1 MIDLLALL
9 RHGEVALGEAEHTID
24 AAIDALHR
32 GEGSPAW
39 ATTLGLS
46 DHEAKACIDGAALG
60 ALVMLRYDG
69 WPTHCGR
76 CGLPLDYRRYGWFYQ
91 GEDDEGKPRLRH
103 ITCPVSTTLAPP
115 EALLHVA
122 EKHTPGAERDHTG
135 HGANAGAGEW
145 RREHGED
152 ARPRVGIDAVGG
164 PPGGRR
170 AVAALIAALASADD
184 AGRTDAARALAA
196 QRDKSAVAPLM
207 NALRDPWPE
216 VRIEAAAA
224 LGDLGNRQAVEPLI
238 AALEDENPDVAWNA
252 AVALGALG
260 DRRAVA
266 SLVATLWRALQGRS
280 LALRKAAAEALGV
293 LGDERALPLLEWMRH
308 HDTDEFLGGGK
319 LKDAADKAIERIR
332 RHNAIDGQ
340 VPSG

>member
-9 RHGEVALGEAEHTID
+9 RHGEVSLGEAERTID
-24 AAIDALHR
+24 AAIDAFHQ
-32 GEGSPAW
+32 GEGATAW

-46 DHEAKACIDGAALG
+46 EHEHKAYLHGAALG

-69 WPTHCGR
+69 WPTHCSR
-76 CGLPLDYRRYGWFYQ
+76 CGLPLDYRRDDWFYQ
-91 GEDDEGKPRLRH
+91 GGGDEGKPHLRH

-115 EALLHVA
+115 EALLHVT
-122 EKHTPGAERDHTG
+122 EEHTPGVERDDTR
-135 HGANAGAGEW
+135 HGGNEGVGVW
-145 RREHGED
+145 RREHGEG
-152 ARPRVGIDAVGG
+152 ARPRVGTDAVGS

-170 AVAALIAALASADD
+170 AAAVLIAALTSADD
-184 AGRTDAARALAA
+184 TGRTDAARALAA
-196 QRDKSAVAPLM
+196 QRDESAIVPLM
-207 NALRDPWPE
+207 NALRDPWPG

-224 LGDLGNRQAVEPLI
+224 LGDLGDRRAVEPLI
-238 AALEDENPDVAWNA
+238 AALEDKDPDVAWNA
-252 AVALGALG
+252 AVALGVLG

-280 LALRKAAAEALGV
+280 LALRKAAAEALGI

-319 LKDAADKAIERIR
+319 LRDAADKAIERIR

>member
-9 RHGEVALGEAEHTID
+9 RHGEVSLGDAERTIA

-32 GEGSPAW
+32 GEGPTDW

-46 DHEAKACIDGAALG
+46 SYEATAYMHGAPLG

-69 WPTHCGR
+69 WPTHCSR

-91 GEDDEGKPRLRH
+91 GEGDDGKPCLRH
-103 ITCPVSTTLAPP
+103 ITCPLSTTLAPP

-122 EKHTPGAERDHTG
+122 EEYAPGADRGDTG
-135 HGANAGAGEW
+135 HGGNEGEGGW
-145 RREHGED
+145 RREHGEY
-152 ARPRVGIDAVGG
+152 ARPRVGIDAVSG
-164 PPGGRR
+164 PPGGRT
-170 AVAALIAALASADD
+170 AVAALIAALASADA
-184 AGRTDAARALAA
+184 AGRADAARALAV
-196 QRDKSAVAPLM
+196 QRDKSAAAPLT
-207 NALRDPWPE
+207 NALHDPWPE
-216 VRIEAAAA
+216 VRIAAAAA
-224 LGDLGNRQAVEPLI
+224 LGDLGDRRAVEPLI
-238 AALEDENPDVAWNA
+238 AALEDEDPDVAWNA
-252 AVALGALG
+252 AAALGVLG

-280 LALRKAAAEALGV
+280 LALRQATAEALGI

-319 LKDAADKAIERIR
+319 LRDAADKAIERIQ
-332 RHNAIDGQ
+332 RHNAIDG
-340 VPSG
+340 